1 MSGKNALYMNEHSY
15 SPENDIDHLLI
26 SETRIV
32 EAVVELA
39 RRIERDYEDSPNN
52 LVLVGILKGSV
63 VFMADLM
70 KHLRIPVEIDFMKVS
85 SYGSGTTSS
94 GNIEIKLDIRRA
106 NMENSDILI
115 VEDIVDSGRT
125 LSKLVEYLKLKGA
138 ASVKTVTLLDKPSRR
153 QVDFKPDYTGF
164 EVPDE
169 FVVGYGLDFDEKYR
183 ALPYIG
189 VLKPELYQK

>member
-1 MSGKNALYMNEHSY
+1 MSADKTAFADGRRSVLDDDIGYVMI
-15 SPENDIDHLLI
+15 PED
-26 SETRIV
+26 RII
-32 EAVVELA
+32 EAVETIA
-39 RRIERDYEDSPNN
+39 RRIEDDYRDSENK
-52 LVLVGILKGSV
+52 LVLLGILKGSV

-94 GNIEIKLDIRRA
+94 GNIEIKLDIRR
-106 NMENSDILI
+106 NDMENSDILI

-125 LSKLVEYLKLKGA
+125 LSHLVEYLKLKGA

-153 QVDFKPDYTGF
+153 QVEFEPDYTGF
-164 EVPDE
+164 AVPDE